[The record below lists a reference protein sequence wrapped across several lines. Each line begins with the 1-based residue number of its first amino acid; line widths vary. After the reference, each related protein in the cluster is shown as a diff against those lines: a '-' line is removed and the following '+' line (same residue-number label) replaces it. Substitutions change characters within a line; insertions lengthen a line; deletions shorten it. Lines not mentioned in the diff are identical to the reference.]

1 MMDIQSEKQII
12 INQIA
17 QIQDIELIME
27 LKLILSSFPDINLD
41 SQNFEV
47 PDWQKEI
54 VKKRLKD
61 NEDFVDAKEMIQEL
75 RKKYVFESV

>member
-1 MMDIQSEKQII
+1 MDIHIEKQII
-12 INQIA
+12 INQIS

-27 LKLILSSFPDINLD
+27 LKLILSSFPEINLD

-54 VKKRLKD
+54 VKKRLND

-75 RKKYVFESV
+75 RKKYDFESV

>member
-1 MMDIQSEKQII
+1 MMDINIEKQII

-47 PDWQKEI
+47 PEWQKEI
-54 VKKRLKD
+54 VRERLND

>member
-1 MMDIQSEKQII
+1 MMDIHIEKQII
-12 INQIA
+12 INQIS

-27 LKLILSSFPDINLD
+27 LKLILSSFPEINLD

-54 VKKRLKD
+54 VKKRLND

-75 RKKYVFESV
+75 RKKYDFESV